1 VKGSKGG
8 QGGEAS
14 DVPSRSLHN
23 SKPLYILSSCLG
35 QESDYPLSTEVCDG
49 ASGEASDFGKADLYP
64 SVTALGTNGSDDRR
78 VLVPL

>member
-1 VKGSKGG
+1 MKGSKGG

-49 ASGEASDFGKADLYP
+49 ASGETSDFGRA
-64 SVTALGTNGSDDRR
+64 AIGTNGSDDRR
-78 VLVPL
+78 VFVPL